1 MVDVPA
7 EIHERQL
14 NTLKVSLAVSE
25 TQTKSQCL
33 LHNCNVGRCYS
44 AVCHFTPVMV
54 TPAMMA
60 TALLRVAFLGAV
72 IGHPTG
78 DFREEE
84 FPWAGGWKGQSPS
97 WSRRQAL
104 WPQSMQLRFLTSR
117 RTGSR
122 DGTRCEEGGVGG
134 GGGKVSWLKPQG
146 LSFNNLVLVRSRLP
160 KIPQL
165 PKKASVDENQIVRRE
180 LVGDIS

>member
-1 MVDVPA
+1 MVDVAA

-25 TQTKSQCL
+25 MQIKITVCS
-33 LHNCNVGRCYS
+33 LHTCHVGRCCS
-44 AVCHFTPVMV
+44 AVCHFTPVTV
-54 TPAMMA
+54 TAMMA

-97 WSRRQAL
+97 WSKRQAL
-104 WPQSMQLRFLTSR
+104 WPQSMQLRFLTS
-117 RTGSR
+117 
-122 DGTRCEEGGVGG
+122 
-134 GGGKVSWLKPQG
+134 Q
-146 LSFNNLVLVRSRLP
+146 
-160 KIPQL
+160 
-165 PKKASVDENQIVRRE
+165 
-180 LVGDIS
+180 